1 MTYINDSSTGLPIF
15 EGQEIADLSALINT
29 GHQEETMQVPPQ
41 ITFKEIEHSDFIEA
55 AISKKIDHLE
65 RIHGRITSCNVRV
78 RAPHRR
84 HRKGTH
90 YIIEIDVAT
99 PNGDVHIGREPGNI
113 FAHEDV
119 YVSIRDAFNA
129 AERKL
134 RKMKE
139 EVVGRPEVLVSPL
152 QGKIETLNAEDGF
165 GQIATTDNRLIY
177 FHRNAVLNGG
187 FDDLSVGDTVELSVD
202 HKDADEGPHAS
213 MVRLI
218 SGQKFVDKPL

>member
-1 MTYINDSSTGLPIF
+1 
-15 EGQEIADLSALINT
+15 
-29 GHQEETMQVPPQ
+29 MQVPPQ
-41 ITFKEIEHSDFIEA
+41 ITFKEIDHSDFIEA
-55 AISKKIDHLE
+55 AIQKKINHLE
-65 RIHGRITSCNVRV
+65 RVHGRITSCNVRV
-78 RAPHRR
+78 RAPHQR

-90 YIIEIDVAT
+90 YIIEIDVVT
-99 PNGDVHIGREPGNI
+99 PTGDVHIGREPGNN

-119 YVSIRDAFNA
+119 YVTIRDAFNA

-152 QGKIETLNAEDGF
+152 QGKIETLNTVEGF

-177 FHRNAVLNGG
+177 FHRNAVLNNG
-187 FDDLSVGDTVELSVD
+187 FTELAVGDTVELSVD
-202 HKDADEGPHAS
+202 EGDADAGPHAS

-218 SGQKFVDKPL
+218 SSRKFVDKPE

>member
-1 MTYINDSSTGLPIF
+1 
-15 EGQEIADLSALINT
+15 
-29 GHQEETMQVPPQ
+29 MQVPPQ
-41 ITFKEIEHSDFIEA
+41 ITFKEIDHSDFIEA
-55 AISKKIDHLE
+55 AITKKIDHLE

-78 RAPHRR
+78 RAPHKRQ
-84 HRKGTH
+84 RKGTH
-90 YIIEIDVAT
+90 YIIEIDVVT
-99 PNGDVHIGREPGNI
+99 PTGDVHIGREPGNN

-152 QGKIETLNAEDGF
+152 QGKIETLNTDEGF
-165 GQIATTDNRLIY
+165 GHIATTDNRLIY
-177 FHRNAVLNGG
+177 FHRNAVVNGE
-187 FDDLSVGDTVELSVD
+187 FEDLQVGDTVELSVD

-213 MVRLI
+213 MVRMI
-218 SGQKFVDKPL
+218 SGQKFVDKPI